1 MVICS
6 FQIPITQTVSEDK
19 LNTECIEFGRE
30 SLKVCIFPPKLF
42 DISYRVGVCVCVR
55 VMTPFIFTTI
65 AMIS

>member
-6 FQIPITQTVSEDK
+6 FQIPITQTVLEDK

-42 DISYRVGVCVCVR
+42 DVSYRVGGCVCGG
-55 VMTPFIFTTI
+55 VMTSFIFTTI